1 MVQVAHQPISN
12 PNCASFGGSKLQKKV
27 VYGGD
32 WMIFL
37 NNRQE
42 SW

>member
-12 PNCASFGGSKLQKKV
+12 PNCASFGGSKLLQKKV

-32 WMIFL
+32 WMIF
-37 NNRQE
+37 
-42 SW
+42 